1 MFETIGRTWE
11 LIKMSW
17 SVLKK
22 DRELAAFP
30 IMSAGAVG
38 ILAGLMFGIGSGL
51 GTVDRLA
58 ETDPTLTGSDIGLL
72 AVTYFLLAFIVIY
85 FNSALVGA
93 AMVRLGGGDPT
104 IGDGLRLANRRLA
117 QIAGWAL
124 ISATVGLLLQ
134 ALRSRSRDN
143 LFGQIILSLIGG
155 VWAYLTYFVV
165 PVLVAEGLGPIAAI
179 RRSGSLFKRTWG
191 DQVISNVGFGILAV
205 VAILIGALP
214 AILVGMVSVPTGIAV
229 GVVTVG
235 MGLAIVTALEGIF
248 KAALYGYVADGQ
260 VADGFTQDSLE
271 HAYGYRNYSA
281 RGIGRR
287 PPT

>member
-1 MFETIGRTWE
+1 MFETFGRTWE

-22 DRELAAFP
+22 DRELVLFP
-30 IMSAGAVG
+30 VMSTIALG
-38 ILAGLMFGIGSGL
+38 ILAGLMFGIGSSL

-58 ETDPTLTGSDIGLL
+58 AAEPAFTGPDVALL
-72 AVTYFLLAFIVIY
+72 AVTYFVLAFIVIY
-85 FNSALVGA
+85 FNSALIGA

-104 IGDGLRLANRRLA
+104 VGDGLRLANKRLA
-117 QIAGWAL
+117 QIAGWAF

-134 ALRSRSRDN
+134 ALRSQARDN
-143 LFGQIILSLIGG
+143 FLGQIVLSLVGG

-179 RRSGSLFKRTWG
+179 RQSGSLFKRTWG
-191 DQVISNVGFGILAV
+191 EQVVSNIGFGLLAF
-205 VAILIGALP
+205 VASVIGALP
-214 AILVGMVSVPTGIAV
+214 AILVATVSIPAGIAV

-235 MGLAIVTALEGIF
+235 LALSIVTALEGIF
-248 KAALYGYVADGQ
+248 KAALYGYVADAR
-260 VADGFTQDSLE
+260 VPEDFTRDSLE
-271 HAYGYRNYSA
+271 HAYRHDA
-281 RGIGRR
+281 RRYQ